1 MILRRLERRFL
12 SESMENILE
21 ELFIVRDDGLK
32 VFHYTF
38 GKEKSDPGTISRLLS
53 AAEAF
58 LEEALTSSEP
68 LRLLDVQDKNV
79 IAERFDRLQVIVI
92 CKAKPL
98 EFSQVVQIRK
108 ALASL
113 VEEFE
118 TLFYDYIEKMDESE
132 ELGDLTSFH
141 PARETVFK
149 WLEPILYRKV
159 PSPAIRTMITS
170 QNLYKYTVTDEGLN
184 AYERFYSK
192 SKSFHMSLSRLS
204 IPLSTIDEI
213 MKTLN
218 KKSHTLHEISEAF
231 SIDKKTMVK
240 LLHHL
245 AMRDMVITLSS
256 EGLPTS
262 P

>member
-1 MILRRLERRFL
+1 M
-12 SESMENILE
+12 SESTENILE

-32 VFHYTF
+32 VFHYSF

-68 LRLLDVQDKNV
+68 LRLLDAQDKNV
-79 IAERFDRLQVIVI
+79 IAERFERLQVIAI

-98 EFSQVVQIRK
+98 EFSQVVQIRR

-113 VEEFE
+113 AEEFE
-118 TLFYDYIEKMDESE
+118 TLFYDYIEKLDESE
-132 ELGDLTSFH
+132 ELGDLTSFY
-141 PARETVFK
+141 PARELVFK
-149 WLEPILYRKV
+149 WLETILYKRV
-159 PSPAIRTMITS
+159 PIPAMRTMLTS
-170 QNLYKYTVTDEGLN
+170 QDLYRYTVTDEALN
-184 AYERFYSK
+184 AYERFYSL
-192 SKSFHMSLSRLS
+192 SKSFHMSLSSLK
-204 IPLSTIDEI
+204 IPISTVDEI
-213 MKTLN
+213 MEALN
-218 KKSHTLHEISEAF
+218 KKSHTLFEILEAF
-231 SIDKKTMVK
+231 SLEKKTMVK

-245 AMRDMVITLSS
+245 AMRDMVTTLSS

>member
-1 MILRRLERRFL
+1 M
-12 SESMENILE
+12 SESTENILE

-32 VFHYTF
+32 VFHYSF

-68 LRLLDVQDKNV
+68 LRLLDAQDKNV
-79 IAERFDRLQVIVI
+79 IAERFERLQVIAI

-98 EFSQVVQIRK
+98 EFSQVVQIRR

-113 VEEFE
+113 AEEFE
-118 TLFYDYIEKMDESE
+118 TLFYDYIEKLDESE

-141 PARETVFK
+141 PARELVFK
-149 WLEPILYRKV
+149 WLETILYKRV
-159 PSPAIRTMITS
+159 PIPAMRTMLTS
-170 QNLYKYTVTDEGLN
+170 QDLYRYTVTDEALN
-184 AYERFYSK
+184 AYERFYSL
-192 SKSFHMSLSRLS
+192 SKSFHMSLSSLK
-204 IPLSTIDEI
+204 IPISTVDEI
-213 MKTLN
+213 MEALN
-218 KKSHTLHEISEAF
+218 KKSHTLFEILEAF
-231 SIDKKTMVK
+231 SLEKKTMVK

-245 AMRDMVITLSS
+245 AMRDMVTTLSS